1 MKPQKH
7 ILYFI
12 LFLES
17 SKKQENYLELN
28 NNDFQIAGEHRDR
41 L

>member
-1 MKPQKH
+1 MKSQKH

-12 LFLES
+12 LFLKS
-17 SKKQENYLELN
+17 SWKQENYLELN
-28 NNDFQIAGEHRDR
+28 NNDFQIADEHRDR